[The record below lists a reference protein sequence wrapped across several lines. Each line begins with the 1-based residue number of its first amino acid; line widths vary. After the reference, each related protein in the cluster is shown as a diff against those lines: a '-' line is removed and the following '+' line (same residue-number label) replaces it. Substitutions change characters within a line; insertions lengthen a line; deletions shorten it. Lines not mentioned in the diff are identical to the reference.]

1 MLDLRSTVER
11 SDQGT
16 SGIDDTLRTTIR
28 KSKTYGRLLTTLYQ
42 PHSMRA
48 TNEYDFNGNGIID
61 PEEREIMIED
71 RRRKMEDADAKRDAQ
86 RRMTWFALSGMV
98 LYPLAIILASA
109 LGYSEAAG
117 LIADIATVYVVAVS
131 GVTAA
136 YFGFNA
142 MESNK

>member
-1 MLDLRSTVER
+1 M
-11 SDQGT
+11 
-16 SGIDDTLRTTIR
+16 
-28 KSKTYGRLLTTLYQ
+28 
-42 PHSMRA
+42 
-48 TNEYDFNGNGIID
+48 TNEYDFNGNGVID

-98 LYPLAIILASA
+98 MYPLAIILASM

-142 MESNK
+142 MESRSE

>member
-1 MLDLRSTVER
+1 MKESVIEWVV
-11 SDQGT
+11 GIVAVI
-16 SGIDDTLRTTIR
+16 SGAAILIGAIWLIG
-28 KSKTYGRLLTTLYQ
+28 KTKGNGEGN
-42 PHSMRA
+42 M

-86 RRMTWFALSGMV
+86 RQMTWFALSGMV